1 MRTVIGT
8 ILGMIIGVFI
18 GAAAMNYWSAPS
30 VSVLKKSNKDGV
42 PSTEA
47 YFLCQSSL
55 GGKESPLIIKSV
67 GGNAKSMVFSWRSVL
82 DIFNIEETTDLHYTA
97 YERNPEAPEAYSS
110 IDLNRVT
117 GEFIL
122 ANKLSDGAR
131 DLLTSI
137 CERRVPGNECE
148 ARLKTIKGGG
158 SSDCWT
164 MIDESACARIKNT
177 GIPSRFKYQCRAS
190 ERRF

>member
-1 MRTVIGT
+1 MGTTIGT
-8 ILGMIIGVFI
+8 IIGIIVGFVIGV
-18 GAAAMNYWSAPS
+18 AAMNYWSAS
-30 VSVLKKSNKDGV
+30 GGSVLKKSNKDDV

-55 GGKESPLIIKSV
+55 GGKDSPFIIKSA
-67 GGNAKSMVFSWRSVL
+67 GGVAKSLVFPWKSDADV
-82 DIFNIEETTDLHYTA
+82 FNIEETTDLHYGA

-110 IDLNRVT
+110 IDLNRVI
-117 GEFIL
+117 GEFFI
-122 ANKLSDGAR
+122 ATKLSDGAR

-164 MIDESACARIKNT
+164 MVDEYACARIKNT
-177 GIPSRFKYQCRAS
+177 GIPNRSKYQCRAG